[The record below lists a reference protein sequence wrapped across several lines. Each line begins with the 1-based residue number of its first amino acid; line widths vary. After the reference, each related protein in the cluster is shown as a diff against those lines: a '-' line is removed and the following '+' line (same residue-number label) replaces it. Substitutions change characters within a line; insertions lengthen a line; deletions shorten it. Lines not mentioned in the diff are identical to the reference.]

1 MTTSVKQRK
10 STTKTAS
17 RRLPERRLISDGGT
31 PLWAQ
36 VKTSLIEMIA
46 DGRME
51 PRSKLPSETEL
62 CETFDVSR
70 TVVREAL
77 KQLVFER
84 LVYKHQGKGTFVAE
98 RRDEQDFIGSTVGFS
113 DELMGKNK
121 LVTRRVIRQEVA
133 LPTSRARKLLRL
145 EGDERVVLIDRV
157 MIVDGEPRTLV
168 RISLRQSA
176 VPGIEALPL
185 ENRSLYETLR
195 RQYGI
200 SLNRAERWIE
210 AYTPTAEEAQL
221 LQVPANTPLVSIE
234 SCSYGDGDDPIE
246 YFVAIYR
253 TDRARLHFVVK

>member
-1 MTTSVKQRK
+1 MNTVLKKRTHPRDPVSEPL
-10 STTKTAS
+10 T
-17 RRLPERRLISDGGT
+17 ERRPISDGGT

-36 VKTSLIEMIA
+36 VKSSLIEMIA

-62 CETFDVSR
+62 CAKFNVSR

-84 LVYKHQGKGTFVAE
+84 LVYKHQGKGSFVAE

-121 LVTRRVIRQEVA
+121 LVTRHVIRQEVA

-145 EGDERVVLIDRV
+145 ERDERVVMIDRV
-157 MIVDGEPRTLV
+157 MLVDGEPRTLV

-176 VPGIEALPL
+176 VPGLEALPL
-185 ENRSLYETLR
+185 EKRSLYETLR

-200 SLNRAERWIE
+200 SLKRAERWIE
-210 AYTPTAEEAQL
+210 AYTPTHEEAQL
-221 LQVPANTPLVSIE
+221 LQVAPNTPLVSIE
-234 SCSYGDGDDPIE
+234 SCSYGDGDDPLE

-253 TDRARLHFVVK
+253 TDRARLHFVIK